1 MTQSLKTYSVQ
12 KEEDLNWIIQDLQ
25 KEFSDFSIF
34 LLKGEL
40 GAGKTTF
47 VKHFIHS
54 FDPNY
59 EVQSPTF
66 TIANFYEVNSMKV
79 LHADLYR
86 LKSEEEVLETG
97 IPDALKDCDYA
108 FIEWFELLLPWIE
121 QALIIQIEVYE
132 HQRIF
137 HIFPLIQ

>member
-1 MTQSLKTYSVQ
+1 MKIYTVH
-12 KEEDLNWIIQDLQ
+12 KEEELAQIIQDLR
-25 KEFSDFSIF
+25 KEFSDFRIF
-34 LLKGEL
+34 LLKGDL

-66 TIANFYEVNSMKV
+66 TIANFYEVNLLKI

-86 LKSEEEVLETG
+86 IKSEEEVIETG
-97 IPDALKDCDYA
+97 IPDILKDCDYA
-108 FIEWFELLLPWIE
+108 FIEWYELILPWIE
-121 QALIIQIEVYE
+121 QAIVIQIEAYE

-137 HIFPLIQ
+137 NIFPLNH